1 MGKRSNMQINADGID
16 REATEAEIAEI
27 ETITST
33 AYDMKKEI
41 KAREKARQAVADKL
55 GLTAEELL
63 ALLS

>member
-1 MGKRSNMQINADGID
+1 MIINADGID

-27 ETITST
+27 EAINAN
-33 AYDMKKEI
+33 AYDIKKEM

-55 GLTAEELL
+55 GLTAEELI